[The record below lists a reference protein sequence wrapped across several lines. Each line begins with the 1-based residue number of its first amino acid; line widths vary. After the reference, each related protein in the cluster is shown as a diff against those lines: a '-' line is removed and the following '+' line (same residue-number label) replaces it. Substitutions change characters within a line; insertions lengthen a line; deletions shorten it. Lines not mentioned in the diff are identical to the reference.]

1 MPPRRNGANLNIANG
16 IREFAVG
23 TASSVAV
30 VDGDRTLNYAALNE
44 RASRLGNALLAD
56 GLKSDDRVA
65 VILGNRLEYPEVAA
79 GLGKVGMPS
88 VPVNPRLTAPEM
100 TFIMQHSR
108 AAAVV
113 VDDALAAQA
122 GPGIQ
127 ELGIERVYS
136 IGGTT
141 LGQDYEE
148 ALARAPATDAHMDV
162 DESKPFTI
170 AYTAGTT
177 GRPKGVLI
185 SHRSRSLTFYLSALD
200 WGLGPMR
207 RTIAVAPMYHGAGFA
222 FAYAAVHTGGTVS
235 MLRAYDPE
243 RLLEMIE
250 DFKPHSVF
258 LVPAHIQALRAL
270 GDEAIARKDTSSLE
284 VVYVNAAPMPQELKI
299 WFTNLFPKIG
309 LYELYGSTEASIVTC
324 LRPPDQL
331 RKQRCVGPPWFM
343 TEVRLLDAAKQPVR
357 PGDRGE
363 LYSRSPLLFSGY
375 LDDPKATAE
384 STTEDGF
391 FSAGDVATI
400 DDENYVYIVD
410 RVKDMILSGGVNVY
424 PREVEEVLHMH
435 PGVTDVAVVGLPD
448 EKWGERVVAVV
459 VAKGSPPSQDEL
471 ITFCRG
477 QLAGF
482 KLPKEFVFVTA
493 LPRNAAG
500 KILKRELR
508 ESLSAK

>member
-23 TASSVAV
+23 CRQAVAV
-30 VDGDRTLNYAALNE
+30 VDGDRTLNYAALND

-56 GLKSDDRVA
+56 GLKPDDRVA
-65 VILGNRLEYPEVAA
+65 IVLGNRLEYPEVAA

-100 TFIMQHSR
+100 TFILQHSG
-108 AAAVV
+108 AAAVIL
-113 VDDALAAQA
+113 DDALAGQA
-122 GPGIQ
+122 GPGIK
-127 ELGIERVYS
+127 ELGIKHVYS

-141 LGQDYEE
+141 LGQDYESVLE
-148 ALARAPATDAHMDV
+148 RAPATDAHV
-162 DESKPFTI
+162 DIDEGKPFTV

-177 GRPKGVLI
+177 GRPKGVMI

-235 MLRAYDPE
+235 MLRAFDPE
-243 RLLEMIE
+243 RLLDMIE
-250 DFKPHSVF
+250 EFRPHSVF
-258 LVPAHIQALRAL
+258 LVPAHIQALRGL
-270 GDEAIARKDTSSLE
+270 GDPAIGHKDTSSLE
-284 VVYVNAAPMPQELKI
+284 VVYVNAAPMPQESKI
-299 WFTNLFPKIG
+299 WFTATFPRIG
-309 LYELYGSTEASIVTC
+309 LFELYGSTEASIVTC

-331 RKQRCVGPPWFM
+331 RKERCVGPPWFM
-343 TEVRLLDAAKQPVR
+343 TEIRLLDADKNPVQP
-357 PGDRGE
+357 GERGE

-375 LDDPKATAE
+375 LDDPSATAA

-391 FSAGDVATI
+391 FSAGDVAVI
-400 DDENYVYIVD
+400 DEENYVYIVD

-435 PGVTDVAVVGLPD
+435 PGVADVAVVGQPD
-448 EKWGERVVAVV
+448 ERWGERVVAVV
-459 VAKGSPPSQDEL
+459 VAKGSPPSEEDL
-471 ITFCRG
+471 LAFCRT

-482 KLPKEFVFVTA
+482 KLPKEFVFVQS

-500 KILKRELR
+500 KVLKRELR
-508 ESLSAK
+508 DSLGRK

>member
-1 MPPRRNGANLNIANG
+1 VAPRRNGANLNIANG
-16 IREFAVG
+16 IREFATG
-23 TASSVAV
+23 AASQVAV
-30 VDGDRTLNYAALNE
+30 VDGERTLTYAALDE
-44 RASRLGNALLAD
+44 RASRLANALLAA
-56 GLKSDDRVA
+56 GLKPDDRVA
-65 VILGNRLEYPEVAA
+65 VVLGNRLEYPEIAA

-100 TFIMQHSR
+100 TYILEHSG
-108 AAAVV
+108 AAAVIL
-113 VDDALAAQA
+113 DDGLAAQA
-122 GPGIQ
+122 GPGIDK
-127 ELGIERVYS
+127 LGLEHVYS
-136 IGGTT
+136 IGGTSI
-141 LGQDYEE
+141 GKDYEA
-148 ALARAPATDAHMDV
+148 ALARSSSVDAHMDI
-162 DESKPFTI
+162 DEGKPFTI

-177 GRPKGVLI
+177 GKSKGVLI

-235 MLRAYDPE
+235 MLRSFDPG
-243 RLLEMIE
+243 RLLEMI
-250 DFKPHSVF
+250 DSFRPQSVF
-258 LVPAHIQALRAL
+258 LVPAHVQAIRAL
-270 GDEAIARKDTSSLE
+270 GEAAIRRRDTSSLQ
-284 VVYVNAAPMPQELKI
+284 VVYVNAAPMPQDLKI
-299 WFTNLFPKIG
+299 WFTQMFPKIG

-331 RKQRCVGPPWFM
+331 RKERCVGPPWFM
-343 TEVRLLDAAKQPVR
+343 TEIRLLDPEKRPV
-357 PGDRGE
+357 PTGERGE

-375 LDDPKATAE
+375 LNDPEATAA

-400 DDENYVYIVD
+400 DDENFVYIVD
-410 RVKDMILSGGVNVY
+410 RVKDMILTGGVNVY
-424 PREVEEVLHMH
+424 PREVEEVLHTH
-435 PGVTDVAVVGLPD
+435 PDVSDVAVIGLPD

-459 VAKGSPPSQDEL
+459 VSGAKRPTPDEL
-471 ITFCRG
+471 TEFLRK

-482 KLPKEFVFVTA
+482 KLPKQFVYVET

-508 ESLSAK
+508 ESVR

>member
-1 MPPRRNGANLNIANG
+1 MPPRRNGAQLNIANG
-16 IREFAVG
+16 IREFALG
-23 TASSVAV
+23 SAGMVAV
-30 VDGDRTLNYAALNE
+30 VDGERTLTYAGLNE
-44 RASRLGNALLAD
+44 RSSRLGNALLAA
-56 GLKSDDRVA
+56 GLQPGNRVA
-65 VILGNRLEYPEVAA
+65 VVLGNRLEYPEVAA
-79 GLGKVGMPS
+79 GLGKVGLPS

-100 TFIMQHSR
+100 TFILKHSG
-108 AAAVV
+108 ASAVIL
-113 VDDALAAQA
+113 DDALAGQA
-122 GPGIQ
+122 GPGID
-127 ELGIERVYS
+127 ELHIKHVYS

-141 LGQDYEE
+141 VGEDYEKVLDT
-148 ALARAPATDAHMDV
+148 ASSIDAHMDV
-162 DESKPFTI
+162 DEGKPFTI

-177 GRPKGVLI
+177 GRPKGVMI

-222 FAYAAVHTGGTVS
+222 FAYAAVHTGGTVA
-235 MLRAYDPE
+235 MLRAFDPE
-243 RLLEMIE
+243 RLLDLIE
-250 DFKPHSVF
+250 SFRPHSVF

-270 GDEAIARKDTSSLE
+270 GDAAIHGKDTSSLE

-299 WFTNLFPKIG
+299 WFANIFPKIG

-331 RKQRCVGPPWFM
+331 RKERCVGPPWFM
-343 TEVRLLDAAKQPVR
+343 TEVRLLDADKRPVK
-357 PGDRGE
+357 PGERGE

-375 LDDPKATAE
+375 LDDPEATAA

-391 FSAGDVATI
+391 FSAGDVAMI
-400 DDENYVYIVD
+400 DDENFVYIVD
-410 RVKDMILSGGVNVY
+410 RVKDMILTGGVNVY

-435 PGVTDVAVVGLPD
+435 PSVVDVAVVGQPD

-459 VAKGSPPSQDEL
+459 VAQGTPPSADEL
-471 ITFCRG
+471 TDFCRK

-482 KLPKEFVFVTA
+482 KLPKQFVFVSA

-500 KILKRELR
+500 KVLKRELR
-508 ESLSAK
+508 DSLVHK

>member
-1 MPPRRNGANLNIANG
+1 VPPRRNGANLNIANG

-23 TASSVAV
+23 SAQSVAV
-30 VDGDRTLNYAALNE
+30 VDGDRTLAYAALNE

-56 GLKSDDRVA
+56 GLKPDDRVA
-65 VILGNRLEYPEVAA
+65 VVLGNRLEYPEIAA

-100 TFIMQHSR
+100 TFIMRHSG
-108 AAAVV
+108 AAAVIL
-113 VDDALAAQA
+113 DDALAGQA
-122 GPGIQ
+122 GPGVE
-127 ELGIERVYS
+127 ELGIKHVYS
-136 IGGTT
+136 MGGTT
-141 LGQDYEE
+141 VGEEYERV
-148 ALARAPATDAHMDV
+148 LARASAIDAHMDV
-162 DESKPFTI
+162 DEGRPFTI

-177 GRPKGVLI
+177 GRPKGVMI

-222 FAYAAVHTGGTVS
+222 FAYAAVHTGGTVA
-235 MLRAYDPE
+235 MLRVFDPE
-243 RLLEMIE
+243 HLVEMIAS
-250 DFKPHSVF
+250 FKPHSVF

-270 GDEAIARKDTSSLE
+270 GDESIRSKDTSSLD

-299 WFTNLFPKIG
+299 WFTATFPKIR

-343 TEVRLLDAAKQPVR
+343 TETRLLDPQKNPVK
-357 PGDRGE
+357 PGEKGE

-375 LDDPKATAE
+375 LDDPKATAD

-391 FSAGDVATI
+391 FSAGDVAMI
-400 DDENYVYIVD
+400 DDENFVYIVD

-435 PGVTDVAVVGLPD
+435 AGVADVAVVGQPD

-459 VAKGSPPSQDEL
+459 VPKGSPPSPDDL
-471 ITFCRG
+471 IAFCRK
-477 QLAGF
+477 QLAAF
-482 KLPKEFVFVTA
+482 KLPKEFVFVA
-493 LPRNAAG
+493 SLPRNAAG
-500 KILKRELR
+500 KVLKRELR
-508 ESLSAK
+508 DSLSTK

>member
-16 IREFAVG
+16 IRDFAVG
-23 TASSVAV
+23 SAQAVAV
-30 VDGDRTLNYAALNE
+30 VDGDRTLNYATLNE
-44 RASRLGNALLAD
+44 RASRLGNALVAD
-56 GLKSDDRVA
+56 GLRPDDRVA
-65 VILGNRLEYPEVAA
+65 VVLGNRLEYPEVAA
-79 GLGKVGMPS
+79 GLGKVGMAS

-100 TFIMQHSR
+100 TFILQHSG
-108 AAAVV
+108 ASAVIL
-113 VDDALAAQA
+113 DDALAGQV
-122 GPGIQ
+122 GPGI
-127 ELGIERVYS
+127 EALGLRHVYS
-136 IGGTT
+136 MGGTT
-141 LGQDYEE
+141 LGKDYEQV
-148 ALARAPATDAHMDV
+148 LARAPATDAHLDV
-162 DESKPFTI
+162 DEGKPFTI

-177 GRPKGVLI
+177 GRPKGVMI
-185 SHRSRSLTFYLSALD
+185 SHRSRCLTFYLSALD

-243 RLLEMIE
+243 RLLDMVE
-250 DFKPHSVF
+250 DFKAHSIF

-270 GDEAIARKDTSSLE
+270 GDDVIRRNDTSSLE

-299 WFTNLFPKIG
+299 WFTSTFPKVG

-343 TEVRLLDAAKQPVR
+343 TEVRLLDLEKNPVR
-357 PGDRGE
+357 QGERGE

-375 LDDPKATAE
+375 LDDLEATTA

-391 FSAGDVATI
+391 FSAGDVATM

-424 PREVEEVLHMH
+424 PREVEEVLHSH
-435 PGVTDVAVVGLPD
+435 PGVADVAVVGQPD

-459 VAKGSPPSQDEL
+459 VARGTPPKEEDL
-471 ITFCRG
+471 IAFCRT

-482 KLPKEFVFVTA
+482 KLPKEVVFVPA

-500 KILKRELR
+500 KVLKRDLR
-508 ESLSAK
+508 ESLASK

>member
-16 IREFAVG
+16 IREFAIG
-23 TASSVAV
+23 AASQVAV
-30 VDGDRTLNYAALNE
+30 VDGERTLTYAALDD
-44 RASRLGNALLAD
+44 RASRLANALLEH
-56 GLKSDDRVA
+56 GLKRDDRVA
-65 VILGNRLEYPEVAA
+65 VVLGNRLEYPEIAA

-100 TFIMQHSR
+100 TYILEHSG
-108 AAAVV
+108 ATAVIL
-113 VDDALAAQA
+113 DDALAAQA
-122 GPGIQ
+122 GPGIDK
-127 ELGIERVYS
+127 LGVKNVYS
-136 IGGTT
+136 IGGTSV
-141 LGQDYEE
+141 GKDYET
-148 ALARAPATDAHMDV
+148 ALARASNSDAHMEI
-162 DESKPFTI
+162 DEGKPFTI

-177 GRPKGVLI
+177 GKSKGVLI

-200 WGLGPMR
+200 WGLGPMQ

-235 MLRAYDPE
+235 MLRAFDPE
-243 RLLEMIE
+243 RLLEMI
-250 DFKPHSVF
+250 DSFRPHSVF
-258 LVPAHIQALRAL
+258 LVPAHVQAIRGL
-270 GDEAIARKDTSSLE
+270 GEAAIRRRDTSSLQ
-284 VVYVNAAPMPQELKI
+284 VVYVNAAPMPQDLKI
-299 WFTNLFPKIG
+299 WFTQMFPKIG

-331 RKQRCVGPPWFM
+331 RKERCVGPPWFM
-343 TEVRLLDAAKQPVR
+343 TEIRLLDKEKRPVP
-357 PGDRGE
+357 PGERGE

-375 LDDPKATAE
+375 LDDPDATAA

-400 DDENYVYIVD
+400 DEDNFVYIVD

-424 PREVEEVLHMH
+424 PREVEEVLHTH
-435 PGVTDVAVVGLPD
+435 PDVSDVAVIGLPD

-459 VAKGSPPSQDEL
+459 VAGGKRPSPEEL
-471 ITFCRG
+471 TEFSRK

-482 KLPKEFVFVTA
+482 KLPKQFVYVDA

-508 ESLSAK
+508 ESLG

>member
-23 TASSVAV
+23 SGQAVAV
-30 VDGDRTLNYAALNE
+30 VDGDRTLNYAALND

-56 GLKSDDRVA
+56 GLKPDDRVA
-65 VILGNRLEYPEVAA
+65 IVLGNRLEYPEVAA

-100 TFIMQHSR
+100 TFILQHSR
-108 AAAVV
+108 AAAVIL
-113 VDDALAAQA
+113 DDALAGQA
-122 GPGIQ
+122 GPGIH
-127 ELGIERVYS
+127 ELGIKHVYS

-141 LGQDYEE
+141 LGPGYESVLE
-148 ALARAPATDAHMDV
+148 RAPATDAHADI
-162 DESKPFTI
+162 DEGKPFTI

-177 GRPKGVLI
+177 GRPKGVMI

-235 MLRAYDPE
+235 MLRAFDPE
-243 RLLEMIE
+243 RLLDMIE
-250 DFKPHSVF
+250 AFRPHSVF

-270 GDEAIARKDTSSLE
+270 GDAAIARKDTSSLE

-299 WFTNLFPKIG
+299 WFTGNFPKIG

-331 RKQRCVGPPWFM
+331 RKERCVGPPWFL
-343 TEVRLLDAAKQPVR
+343 TEIRLLDADKNPVKA
-357 PGDRGE
+357 GDRGE

-375 LDDPKATAE
+375 LDDPFATTA

-435 PGVTDVAVVGLPD
+435 PGVADVAVVGKPD

-459 VAKGSPPSQDEL
+459 VAKGSPPSDEDL
-471 ITFCRG
+471 IAFCRT
-477 QLAGF
+477 QLARF
-482 KLPKEFVFVTA
+482 KLPKEFVFVQS

-500 KILKRELR
+500 KVLKRELR
-508 ESLSAK
+508 DSLGRK